1 MPEPGIKELLEAGLH
16 FGHQTRRW
24 DPRMR
29 PYIYGE
35 RDGIHII
42 DLLQTEHLLAEARRF
57 AADAASRGGTILFVG
72 TKKQARDAIREW
84 AERCDMP
91 YVNQRWLGGLLTN
104 FHTMS
109 ARIDRLHELT
119 GLRDGGQL
127 DLLPTKERMARE
139 AELLKLEYNLG
150 GVRGMKRLPQAALII
165 DLKTEAIA
173 VREAERL
180 RIPIIG
186 LVDTNVDPVPIDY
199 PVPGNDDSIR
209 SCELVIGTV
218 GEAVHE
224 AAQSW
229 REAEAKRQAEEEERR
244 RQEEERQRQE
254 AEEQARREA
263 EEAAVAAQAE
273 GADAGAPTQPG
284 GGAQAPAGE
293 GGGS

>member
-1 MPEPGIKELLEAGLH
+1 MSEPAIKELLEAGLH

-57 AADAASRGGTILFVG
+57 AREVASKGGTVLFVG
-72 TKKQARDAIREW
+72 TKKQARDSVKEW
-84 AERCDMP
+84 AERCGMP

-119 GLRDGGQL
+119 ALRDEGQL
-127 DLLPTKERMARE
+127 GLLPTKERMARE
-139 AELLKLEYNLG
+139 AELVKLEYNLG
-150 GVRGMKRLPQAALII
+150 GVRGMKRLPQAAVII

-186 LVDTNVDPVPIDY
+186 LVDSNVDPVPIDY

-209 SCELVIGTV
+209 SCKLVVESI
-218 GEAVHE
+218 GEAVYE
-224 AAQSW
+224 SAQAW

-244 RQEEERQRQE
+244 RREAEERQ
-254 AEEQARREA
+254 RREA
-263 EEAAVAAQAE
+263 EERAREEAAAEAARQAAE
-273 GADAGAPTQPG
+273 GGEAKPEGPTG
-284 GGAQAPAGE
+284 TTSE
-293 GGGS
+293 

>member
-1 MPEPGIKELLEAGLH
+1 MSEPGIKELLEAGLH

-29 PYIYGE
+29 PFIYGE

-57 AADAASRGGTILFVG
+57 AAEVASKGGTILFVG
-72 TKKQARDAIREW
+72 TKKQARDSIKEW
-84 AERCDMP
+84 AERCGMP

-109 ARIDRLHELT
+109 ARIDRLHELIE
-119 GLRDGGQL
+119 LRDQGQL

-165 DLKTEAIA
+165 DLKSEAIA

-186 LVDTNVDPVPIDY
+186 LVDTNVDPVRIDY
-199 PVPGNDDSIR
+199 PIPGNDDSIR
-209 SCELVIGTV
+209 SCKLVIQTI
-218 GEAVHE
+218 GEAVYE

-229 REAEAKRQAEEEERR
+229 REAEAKRQADEEARR
-244 RQEEERQRQE
+244 RE
-254 AEEQARREA
+254 AEERARREA
-263 EEAAVAAQAE
+263 EEAAAAAEQAGAEGESSPESAAE
-273 GADAGAPTQPG
+273 GAKQ
-284 GGAQAPAGE
+284 
-293 GGGS
+293 

>member
-29 PYIYGE
+29 PYIWGE

-42 DLLQTEHLLAEARRF
+42 DLMQSEHLLAEARRF
-57 AADAASRGGTILFVG
+57 ASEVASTGGTVVFVG
-72 TKKQARDAIREW
+72 TKKQARDSIKEW
-84 AERCDMP
+84 AERSEMP

-119 GLRDGGQL
+119 SLRDEGQL

-139 AELLKLEYNLG
+139 AELAKLEYNLG
-150 GVRGMKRLPQAALII
+150 GVRGMKRLPQAAVII

-186 LVDTNVDPVPIDY
+186 LVDSNVDPVPIDF
-199 PVPGNDDSIR
+199 PIPGNDDSIR
-209 SCELVIGTV
+209 SCRLVVQTI
-218 GEAVHE
+218 GEAVYE

-229 REAEAKRQAEEEERR
+229 RQAEAKRHAEEEERR
-244 RQEEERQRQE
+244 RRETEERE
-254 AEEQARREA
+254 RREA
-263 EEAAVAAQAE
+263 EERARKEAEEEAARQAAE
-273 GADAGAPTQPG
+273 GGDATP
-284 GGAQAPAGE
+284 QAARPEAAG
-293 GGGS
+293 